1 MKKIT
6 QQDMGEVLKGS
17 RDATARGINCIQIGK
32 IEKISD
38 NQTCEVALQMKK
50 RVPDPVKGEKVIDM
64 PLLVD
69 CPYVVLSGGKSYI
82 DMPIQAGDYCLVLFN
97 DRNIDLWWKE
107 ETVGEPLNNRKHSLS
122 DGIAL
127 VGISP
132 ETQARTMDGDKVR
145 IIGKSGDGG
154 DLKAAARLGDE
165 VKSTMQDDSK
175 LFALISNMFM
185 AFQTLATTPISTTV
199 TAPPPTG
206 VGTGIA
212 PPLLASMASFFTN
225 PTNKPDDI
233 TGKITSASEEVE
245 IG

>member
-38 NQTCEVALQMKK
+38 NQTCEVALQIRR

-82 DMPIQAGDYCLVLFN
+82 DMPIQVGDYCLVLFN

-154 DLKAAARLGDE
+154 DLKAAARLDDE
-165 VKSTMQDDSK
+165 VKSTMQDDNKMWSWVSSVNA
-175 LFALISNMFM
+175 AL
-185 AFQTLATTPISTTV
+185 QTLATTPISTTV
-199 TAPPPTG
+199 ATPAGP
-206 VGTGIA
+206 GTGLA
-212 PPLLASMASFFTN
+212 PPLLASMASFFAN
-225 PTNKPDDI
+225 PTNKPDDL

>member
-38 NQTCEVALQMKK
+38 NQTCEVALQIRR

-82 DMPIQAGDYCLVLFN
+82 DMPIQVGDYCLVLFN

-154 DLKAAARLGDE
+154 DLKAAARLDDE
-165 VKSTMQDDSK
+165 VKSTMQDDNKMWSWVSQVNM
-175 LFALISNMFM
+175 AL
-185 AFQTLATTPISTTV
+185 QLLTTTPA
-199 TAPPPTG
+199 APG
-206 VGTGIA
+206 V
-212 PPLLASMASFFTN
+212 PPLAPLAAVFAN
-225 PTNKPDDI
+225 PTIKPDSL